1 MITINHVT
9 FQEKKGWTNSRNI
22 ADVRTRHTHTHT
34 HGTYLQPS
42 VERALYRD
50 ALGRV
55 RPVGGDR
62 RDETVEFV
70 SLLLEFLHET
80 LDGALRKR
88 LALASLAVT
97 HQTVHDGEAGVRRRG
112 RLVRQ
117 HHIADCRVPMSTFR
131 GEDTWLYEVVARL
144 ETPTALERGHRLRNN
159 EQMFILSNINRHT
172 HCTIIS
178 TIDSASARM
187 YMQEP

>member
-1 MITINHVT
+1 M
-9 FQEKKGWTNSRNI
+9 
-22 ADVRTRHTHTHT
+22 
-34 HGTYLQPS
+34 
-42 VERALYRD
+42 
-50 ALGRV
+50 

-80 LDGALRKR
+80 LDGALGER

-117 HHIADCRVPMSTFR
+117 HHIAGVCRVPVSTFR

-144 ETPTALERGHRLRNN
+144 ETPTALERGHRLQNN
-159 EQMFILSNINRHT
+159 EQMFILSN
-172 HCTIIS
+172 
-178 TIDSASARM
+178 
-187 YMQEP
+187 